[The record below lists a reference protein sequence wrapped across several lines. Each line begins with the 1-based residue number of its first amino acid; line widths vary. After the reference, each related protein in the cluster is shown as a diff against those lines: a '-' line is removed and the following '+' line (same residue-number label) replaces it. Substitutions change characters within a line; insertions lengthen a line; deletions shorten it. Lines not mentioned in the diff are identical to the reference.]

1 MDTARQI
8 SAVPGSKGQQSFEE
22 EKKTNTHCVQIP
34 HREKVRDMHKLNN
47 EKDGGDAL
55 PFNQG

>member
-22 EKKTNTHCVQIP
+22 GKKKTTLIVSKSLT
-34 HREKVRDMHKLNN
+34 EKR
-47 EKDGGDAL
+47 
-55 PFNQG
+55 